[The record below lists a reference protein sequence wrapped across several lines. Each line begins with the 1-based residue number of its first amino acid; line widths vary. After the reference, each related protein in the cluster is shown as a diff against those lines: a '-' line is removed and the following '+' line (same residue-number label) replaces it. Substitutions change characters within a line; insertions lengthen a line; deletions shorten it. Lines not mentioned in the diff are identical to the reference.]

1 MNETLLKRMQMGADD
16 NLDMVVIRLGDL
28 RPTVPYQTAFKIAAA
43 LRMGCKQAAR
53 YDRAPATFWR
63 DMDLEDLNDS
73 PRPHNG
79 FRRSRLVSN
88 VNEYE
93 VRVDPPLVGLFFDDV
108 GKEVTYEDGIRLH
121 QMIRRAG
128 RRAKAWAGDIS
139 RDSRMLGNLTD
150 GEEDYRLGLG
160 G

>member
-1 MNETLLKRMQMGADD
+1 MKETLLKRTQMGADD
-16 NLDMVVIRLGDL
+16 NQDLVVIRLGDL
-28 RPTVPYQTAFKIAAA
+28 RPTVPYQTALKIAAA

-63 DMDLEDLNDS
+63 DVDIEDLNDS
-73 PRPHNG
+73 PRPHKG
-79 FRRSRLVSN
+79 FRRSTLVPN
-88 VNEYE
+88 VKDYE
-93 VRVDPPLVGLFFDDV
+93 VRVNPPLVGLFFDGV

-150 GEEDYRLGLG
+150 AEDDHRLGLG